1 VVALLFYVLAALVI
15 AADQWSKWW
24 IREHLL
30 MGEST
35 QVWQGL
41 IHVIRL
47 ENTGAAGSS
56 FEGYGRW
63 FVPVA
68 VLIVAVVLYYRSRGK
83 LKGRWMEIGTAF
95 FVGGAIGNAIDRV
108 LFNGVTD
115 FIQLKG
121 QGGVMNIADIALNAG
136 MIVVLLTMLFS
147 RRKRTSAPTIGSS
160 SSSG

>member
-1 VVALLFYVLAALVI
+1 MLFYVLAAFVV
-15 AADQWSKWW
+15 AVDQLSKWW
-24 IREHLL
+24 IREHML

-35 QVWQGL
+35 QMWHGL
-41 IHVIRL
+41 IYFTRL

-68 VLIVAVVLYYRSRGK
+68 VLIVAFVIYYRRRGK
-83 LKGRWMEIGTAF
+83 LKGFWMEIGTAF

-115 FIQLKG
+115 FIQPRGKG
-121 QGGVMNIADIALNAG
+121 GIMNIADLSLNIG
-136 MIVVLLTMLFS
+136 MIVVVLTLLFT
-147 RRKRTSAPTIGSS
+147 RRKPTSAPTIGSS
-160 SSSG
+160 SS

>member
-1 VVALLFYVLAALVI
+1 MVVLLFYVLAAFVI
-15 AADQWSKWW
+15 AVDQLSKYW

-35 QVWQGL
+35 QIWQGF

-63 FVPVA
+63 FVPIA
-68 VLIVAVVLYYRSRGK
+68 VLIVAVVIYYRGKGK

-121 QGGVMNIADIALNAG
+121 QGGVMNIADISLNIG
-136 MIVVLLTMLFS
+136 MIVVLLTMLFT
-147 RRKRTSAPTIGSS
+147 RRKPTSAPTIGSS
-160 SSSG
+160 EAR

>member
-1 VVALLFYVLAALVI
+1 LVVLLFYLIAVLVI
-15 AADQWSKWW
+15 AADQLSKAW
-24 IREHLL
+24 IRSHLL

-35 QVWQGL
+35 QVWSGL

-68 VLIVAVVLYYRSRGK
+68 VVIVAVVIYYRSRGK
-83 LKGRWMEIGTAF
+83 LKGRWMEVGTAF

-121 QGGVMNIADIALNAG
+121 QGGVMNVADICLNIG
-136 MIVVLLTMLFS
+136 MIVVLLTMLFT
-147 RRKRTSAPTIGSS
+147 RRKSTSAPTIGSS
-160 SSSG
+160 SS